1 VERVLSSVK
10 KRRKPARWKTPSGAT
25 FIDAGAEEAI
35 IPALWSQDTFVQKA
49 GGSEIIG
56 QMWAFPD
63 KKGRSCCLIPEA
75 TALFQERCQE
85 LLERR
90 KERMLFYVARCYRYE
105 RPQAGRYREFV
116 QLGFEYL
123 CPDPQ
128 RALMRSRE
136 IGAGFLDSLGLGYA
150 LDSAA
155 KRGLSYYLNGE
166 GFEIRCSEL
175 GAQQQVAGGGAYR
188 EGAGFGIGAERLLL
202 AMGLQGLSVSAIA
215 PPQVTT

>member
-1 VERVLSSVK
+1 VERVLSSAK
-10 KRRKPARWKTPSGAT
+10 KRRKPVRWKTASGAT

-35 IPALWSQDTFVQKA
+35 VPALWSQDTFVQKA

-63 KKGRSCCLIPEA
+63 KKGRPCCLIPEV

-123 CPDPQ
+123 CPNPQ
-128 RALMRSRE
+128 RALVRSRE
-136 IGAGFLDSLGLGYA
+136 IAAGFLDSLGLAYA
-150 LDSAA
+150 LDTAA

-202 AMGLQGLSVSAIA
+202 AMGVQGLSAASVA
-215 PPQVTT
+215 PS

>member
-1 VERVLSSVK
+1 VNWRIV
-10 KRRKPARWKTPSGAT
+10 SGVT

-35 IPALWSQDTFVQKA
+35 VPALWSQDTFVQKA
-49 GGSEIIG
+49 GGSKIIG

-63 KKGRSCCLIPEA
+63 KKGRPVCLIPEA

-90 KERMLFYVARCYRYE
+90 KERLLFYVARCYRYE

-123 CPDPQ
+123 GPDPVG
-128 RALMRSRE
+128 ALVRSRE
-136 IGAGFLDSLGLGYA
+136 IATGFLDSIGVRYE
-150 LDSAA
+150 LDVAA
-155 KRGLSYYLNGE
+155 RRGLSYYLNGE
-166 GFEIRCSEL
+166 GFEIRCPEL

-202 AMGLQGLSVSAIA
+202 AIGMQGLQGASSG
-215 PPQVTT
+215 